1 VRIMEG
7 KKKTE
12 AGECSIGVGPKRF
25 NCFFSGLCLGKLG
38 WNAEKDSNISDLF
51 LVLKKWLVEQ

>member
-1 VRIMEG
+1 MEG

-38 WNAEKDSNISDLF
+38 
-51 LVLKKWLVEQ
+51 